1 MRNFFKRLTGVM
13 LMLTCSMTALADTP
27 QAPETGDATRS
38 DALVVYFSNTGN
50 TQAIA
55 ELFAEALGA
64 DLYRIEPEIPY
75 TDADLDYN
83 DDDSR
88 ANREMSDPSCRP
100 AIAGEPLAAM
110 DGYQTIYLGYPIW
123 WGEAPRIISTFLE
136 SYDFGGKTIVPFC
149 TSGSSG
155 IGQSASHLAALTGET
170 VNWAGGARFSA
181 DTALEDIEQWLR
193 DNGHI
198 RSEAQ

>member
-27 QAPETGDATRS
+27 QAPETGDV
-38 DALVVYFSNTGN
+38 LVVYFSNTGN

-123 WGEAPRIISTFLE
+123 LAYHKLIQ
-136 SYDFGGKTIVPFC
+136 C
-149 TSGSSG
+149 TQ
-155 IGQSASHLAALTGET
+155 IA
-170 VNWAGGARFSA
+170 
-181 DTALEDIEQWLR
+181 
-193 DNGHI
+193 
-198 RSEAQ
+198 